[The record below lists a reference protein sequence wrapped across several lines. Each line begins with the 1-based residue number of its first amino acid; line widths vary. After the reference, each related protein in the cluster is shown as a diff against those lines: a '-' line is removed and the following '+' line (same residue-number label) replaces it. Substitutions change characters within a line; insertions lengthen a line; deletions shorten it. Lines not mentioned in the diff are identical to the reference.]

1 MFLKGETMIINIDPK
16 RIYPH
21 PDNPRKDLGD
31 LSELV
36 ESIKAN
42 GILQNLTVVPQK
54 PGYCPSCNLY
64 NSVIGKCKEDHDKNG
79 RPPCSKWES
88 NGNFNAVIGHR
99 RLAAAKLAGRKE
111 VPCVIS
117 DMDYKQQL
125 ATMLLENMQRSDLTV
140 YEQAQ
145 GFQMLLDFGESVEK
159 ISQQT
164 GFSQAT
170 VRRRVKLLDLD
181 KDKFQE
187 SVKRGATLEEYAEL
201 EKIENIEARNK
212 VLEKIGTPN
221 FKWEL
226 NSAIEKEAKAK
237 DKALLIARLE
247 TFATQTEETS
257 GLQFIRNFYHY
268 DLNISCVKPA
278 DAGSRNYF
286 FLVAEHYIELYAE
299 AADKPE
305 AAETRKQKEER
316 ERIERHNALNEV
328 HNRAL
333 KLREEFVKNFVPA
346 NAHHKQIVSYAVS
359 AVKTE
364 HFLRQEIFK
373 SITGGKTKLSP
384 EKALLAVAYSLK
396 ASPYDKPF
404 DYNNRFTGN
413 AKLDKLY
420 DFLKTLGYEMSDEE
434 RALHDGTHELYV
446 RDDGEGD

>member
-1 MFLKGETMIINIDPK
+1 MIINIDPK

-42 GILQNLTVVPQK
+42 GILQNLTVVPWFTKITGAITYNDNQETD
-54 PGYCPSCNLY
+54 PLY
-64 NSVIGKCKEDHDKNG
+64 T
-79 RPPCSKWES
+79 
-88 NGNFNAVIGHR
+88 AVIGHR
-99 RLAAAKLAGRKE
+99 RLAAAKLAGLTE

-125 ATMLLENMQRSDLTV
+125 STMLLENIQRSNLTV

-145 GFQMLLDFGESVEK
+145 GFQMLLDFGESVEQ

-237 DKALLIARLE
+237 DKALLIAGLE
-247 TFATQTEETS
+247 TFAAQTEETS
-257 GLQFIRNFYHY
+257 GLQFIRQFYHY

-278 DAGSRNYF
+278 DAGNRNYF

-305 AAETRKQKEER
+305 AAETRKQKKER

-364 HFLRQEIFK
+364 HFLRQETFK
-373 SITGGKTKLSP
+373 SIIGKTKLSP
-384 EKALLAVAYSLK
+384 EKLLLAIAYCLK
-396 ASPYDKPF
+396 ASPHDKPF
-404 DYNNRFTGN
+404 DYNNKFTGN

-420 DFLKTLGYEMSDEE
+420 DFLETLGYEMSDEE
-434 RALHDGTHELYV
+434 RALHDGTHELYM
-446 RDDGEGD
+446 RDVKDETA